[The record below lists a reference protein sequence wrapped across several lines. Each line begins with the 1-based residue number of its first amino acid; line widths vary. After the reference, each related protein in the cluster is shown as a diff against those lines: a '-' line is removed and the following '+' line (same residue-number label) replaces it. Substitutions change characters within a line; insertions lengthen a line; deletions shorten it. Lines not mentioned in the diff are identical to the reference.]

1 MSAPTGL
8 QFEFVSGCL
17 VVRATGSAQFEQRLI
32 FAQAIADALSQH
44 PVVALLL
51 NLRETTGPSNFM
63 ERYELGELAARYL
76 PKIPIAVLM
85 REDQTDREL
94 IGRQVARNRG
104 ADLEVFLE
112 PAEADAWLKQH
123 AVPAA

>member
-17 VVRATGSAQFEQRLI
+17 VVRATGSAQFEQ
-32 FAQAIADALSQH
+32 
-44 PVVALLL
+44 LL